1 MHRSTYKDLFVYRA
15 WATCDRTL
23 NYMFWLEYSFYSVT
37 AKYFVNMKNPYSFVR
52 KKTMMYKNF
61 NCSPPCKGN
70 ILTKFFLVASSV
82 VSVKSS
88 FQRFFQVQ

>member
-1 MHRSTYKDLFVYRA
+1 MQRSTYKELLVYRA

-23 NYMFWLEYSFYSVT
+23 NYMFLVRVEFLQCKN
-37 AKYFVNMKNPYSFVR
+37 AKYVVNMKNPYSFVR

-82 VSVKSS
+82 KSS
-88 FQRFFQVQ
+88 FQRFFRVQ